1 LDCWIVRLAE
11 RERFARV
18 GDDVARDRD
27 DDPAGATL
35 NRDRMVG
42 SRDLDW

>member
-1 LDCWIVRLAE
+1 LDCWIARLAE
-11 RERFARV
+11 GERFARV
-18 GDDVARDRD
+18 GDDAARDRD
-27 DDPAGATL
+27 DDPAEATL

>member
-1 LDCWIVRLAE
+1 LDCWIVLLAE
-11 RERFARV
+11 GERFAGV
-18 GDDVARDRD
+18 GDDAARDRD

-42 SRDLDW
+42 CRDLDW